1 MTVVSGLFKS
11 SSLGKK
17 LNAVTQSFIIRHIL
31 WMSFLFFIYFL
42 SSVQISLEYVTKG
55 PKHDIT

>member
-17 LNAVTQSFIIRHIL
+17 TDRRYTAVIIRHIL
-31 WMSFLFFIYFL
+31 WLIFFL
-42 SSVQISLEYVTKG
+42 SFVQISLQYVTKG
-55 PKHDIT
+55 P